1 MPDRKTIY
9 DGLSCAARGY
19 FFLYFNINLGNV
31 SILPSFVGYLLLLS
45 AIGSLQAVRRE
56 LALLRTPGRL
66 LALYKVAEW
75 ALSWVGTQLP
85 GHVPFLDLVENVL
98 VIYFHFQLLTD
109 LAALA
114 QAFQPEGETFDHRL
128 LRRRTQSVLL
138 ATAVTLLY
146 GQALSLPERWL
157 EWLLMVLALAYCI
170 VALAIM
176 LALFELRRCIPQDPE
191 IQPPAEA

>member
-9 DGLSCAARGY
+9 DGLSCAAWGY

-66 LALYKVAEW
+66 LALYTVAGW

-85 GHVPFLDLVENVL
+85 GHVQFLDLVENVL
-98 VIYFHFQLLTD
+98 V
-109 LAALA
+109 
-114 QAFQPEGETFDHRL
+114 
-128 LRRRTQSVLL
+128 V
-138 ATAVTLLY
+138 
-146 GQALSLPERWL
+146 
-157 EWLLMVLALAYCI
+157 
-170 VALAIM
+170 
-176 LALFELRRCIPQDPE
+176 
-191 IQPPAEA
+191 